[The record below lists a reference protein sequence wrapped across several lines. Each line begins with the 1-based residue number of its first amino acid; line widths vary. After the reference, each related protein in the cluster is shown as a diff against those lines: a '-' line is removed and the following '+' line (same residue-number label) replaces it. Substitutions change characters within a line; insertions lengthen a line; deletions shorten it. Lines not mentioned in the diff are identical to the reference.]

1 MSIIFYVFIFMT
13 YFQTVH
19 VHILY
24 ICNMVLLNE
33 KIKKLRIQKNISQV
47 DMANAAGMS
56 RGAFIAFENGKESV
70 NLSLRAAIEIA
81 KTLNISFNDLFEIEA
96 PAAAGSV
103 DESLLKEK
111 IADLQKQIE
120 QKDLTIQTLIAN
132 RKFFIS
138 TLVKYFENIDE
149 YTFYWMA
156 IQGYKYAKTE
166 KQKEYVELQIKVA
179 EKQREGMYDY
189 FLNEGMI
196 TKNEIEQAQKS
207 IKEFYD
213 RMDYESSFKRQF
225 ENITDNMIEFNSM
238 LEEQKENK

>member
-19 VHILY
+19 VRNLY

-120 QKDLTIQTLIAN
+120 QKDDSIKKMQDELLNKNNEFIDEVAFLHNYIETLFNQLIKLAENDRDRKRDEAVKELLQKYIFSLTIKVPDSFN
-132 RKFFIS
+132 RFKRI
-138 TLVKYFENIDE
+138 NE
-149 YTFYWMA
+149 YWKKINEADNFDLN
-156 IQGYKYAKTE
+156 
-166 KQKEYVELQIKVA
+166 EYVNQ
-179 EKQREGMYDY
+179 
-189 FLNEGMI
+189 
-196 TKNEIEQAQKS
+196 
-207 IKEFYD
+207 
-213 RMDYESSFKRQF
+213 
-225 ENITDNMIEFNSM
+225 
-238 LEEQKENK
+238 